1 MDNIDNGPTH
11 TTSPHG
17 NNSEHFKDIS
27 TPDSETDNATHR
39 HCVSLPVYYNQVQ
52 VRIKTKRNHN
62 PFPARS
68 GELCTFAS
76 RRGMECMPLRT
87 SSGAYHYHVNDQ
99 TKSLQELQNEVG
111 ALLEFR
117 DLVIETFPDL
127 KNKMASISASSTGV
141 PSASSLAS
149 RREWEP
155 GIRVRRKLTHKETS
169 DIHNSSSLTRSRSN
183 SHSGKKEPKSGEG
196 NNASVIQDSG
206 FSTETSSSK
215 ETHSATSTN
224 GAGATTAI
232 GGSNSASGFQR
243 VSSHEAEDE
252 LWNLLDV
259 IHRKSTRLRD
269 EMEHL
274 RLMEGDDKSPLS
286 HHHHHHHDQYM
297 AGAHE
302 SSNRHLSDMFQLEL
316 NRINGEDM
324 ATLRKDRDRL
334 LDKLAEMEAEV
345 VAGRIRTNQ
354 MEDDVNALNLVKLD
368 LEEQLRTAL
377 SQKLELTTRLHDLL
391 SDRNDIPA
399 SSYADLPKARQRSS
413 MAVRK
418 LSSPDTSTYHHS
430 NVLGNKIS
438 SNSSAVT
445 NNTFSAVIVKSSAS
459 SQLPNSKQDSD
470 TNTQLLFG
478 DTIAQPPNNSN
489 NKQQEYTLGR
499 LDGLVSSPNRCSK
512 VRVADSRKIAAILL
526 ETNIV
531 ELQRHLL
538 TITVQN
544 QALTQRLEQAT
555 KSKIYLI
562 KKLDKAKEEIDDLK
576 FQLEE
581 RNIELEG
588 TKAQLRVLASKS
600 TKSEYGQEATFGS
613 PVIMSQVSTPS
624 MKAMTPLALDELQN
638 NSSSTESAH
647 DNAERDSSVRGTPS
661 KYRPSKIP
669 LPGSKSYLA
678 PKPPTGRNFVNSRSP
693 SGPPSNKSL
702 NKSTSSLNSRYD
714 MSTTS
719 MQKSSPSAST
729 SPNLYRPESAQ
740 SLRKDMSLNNTNRNS
755 SSIPVS
761 TPKASPTRSSPAKN
775 SPVPKTKRESLTS
788 KVRHMDSLSRMHAS
802 PSHSTTSVTPTMPQS
817 PIHTTNTATI
827 VGTPT
832 HHHNNSS
839 NSSIYKSNSKKDL
852 SSSFSIGQS
861 RDRKQQNSTNN
872 SPVRRVSSNSFGSK
886 GIDLSNTA
894 EPVEKVD
901 DINGQSVDESPN
913 NPDLIREYLMRT
925 REPPAIFQPS
935 AMMTYNPLK
944 ALQQKFVNMAYKHPQ
959 LLIGEKDECEKV
971 DSETDEHEIVDNYNN
986 DQNKCPPFKLSLFN
1000 GNGHSENSTAAAT
1013 AASNSNADCRLIGN
1027 VKPNLIKTW
1036 EQLNSAMT
1044 SQSDVI
1050 SGYAKERNNR
1060 ANAARHEHMNP
1071 MIYLSNN
1078 HILFDQKMPTTSK
1091 QNESF
1096 VIKRPASQSGHFYDS
1111 IDNESVVTQDDDDQM
1126 IASLC
1131 DEMEHGGEAMAEYI
1145 SLIEKKE
1152 KLCWSIDSCN

>member
-1 MDNIDNGPTH
+1 M
-11 TTSPHG
+11 
-17 NNSEHFKDIS
+17 
-27 TPDSETDNATHR
+27 
-39 HCVSLPVYYNQVQ
+39 VQ
-52 VRIKTKRNHN
+52 
-62 PFPARS
+62 
-68 GELCTFAS
+68 GELCTFTS

-141 PSASSLAS
+141 PSASLLAS
-149 RREWEP
+149 RRDWEP
-155 GIRVRRKLTHKETS
+155 GIRVRRKLNHKETS

-183 SHSGKKEPKSGEG
+183 SHSNKKEPKSGEG

-224 GAGATTAI
+224 GAGVTTAI
-232 GGSNSASGFQR
+232 GGGSSSSNSASGFQR
-243 VSSHEAEDE
+243 VSHEAEDE

-274 RLMEGDDKSPLS
+274 RLIEGGDGKNSDS
-286 HHHHHHHDQYM
+286 HHLHHDHDHQYM
-297 AGAHE
+297 ATHE
-302 SSNRHLSDMFQLEL
+302 TSNRHLTDIFQMEL

-324 ATLRKDRDRL
+324 VTLRKDRDRL

-354 MEDDVNALNLVKLD
+354 MEDDVNALTIVKRD
-368 LEEQLRTAL
+368 LEEQLRIAL
-377 SQKLELTTRLHDLL
+377 SQKLELNSRLHDLI

-399 SSYADLPKARQRSS
+399 SYADLPKTRQRSS

-430 NVLGNKIS
+430 NVLLGNKFS
-438 SNSSAVT
+438 GNSNTVT
-445 NNTFSAVIVKSSAS
+445 NNTFSAVIVKSSGS
-459 SQLPNSKQDSD
+459 SQLPNSKVTVD
-470 TNTQLLFG
+470 TDMNSELFG
-478 DTIAQPPNNSN
+478 DGTITQA

-562 KKLDKAKEEIDDLK
+562 KKLDKAKEDIDDLR

-588 TKAQLRVLASKS
+588 TKAQLRVMASKS
-600 TKSEYGQEATFGS
+600 MKSDYGS
-613 PVIMSQVSTPS
+613 SVIMNQVSTPS
-624 MKAMTPLALDELQN
+624 MKAMTPLVLDDLQN
-638 NSSSTESAH
+638 TSSTESAH
-647 DNAERDSSVRGTPS
+647 DNAERDSSVRGTTS

-714 MSTTS
+714 VSNS
-719 MQKSSPSAST
+719 MQQKITQIST

-740 SLRKDMSLNNTNRNS
+740 SLRKDMSLNNTNRSSS

-761 TPKASPTRSSPAKN
+761 TPKSSPTRTNPAKN
-775 SPVPKTKRESLTS
+775 SPVPKSKRESLTS
-788 KVRHMDSLSRMHAS
+788 KVRNMDSMTLSRMHTS
-802 PSHSTTSVTPTMPQS
+802 PSHQASVTSTQPQS
-817 PIHTTNTATI
+817 PIHST
-827 VGTPT
+827 GTPT
-832 HHHNNSS
+832 HHLNNSNCNNNSS
-839 NSSIYKSNSKKDL
+839 NHLYKSNSKKDL
-852 SSSFSIGQS
+852 SSSFSIGQK
-861 RDRKQQNSTNN
+861 KQQNSANN
-872 SPVRRVSSNSFGSK
+872 SPIRRVSSNSFGSK
-886 GIDLSNTA
+886 GIDLSNTS
-894 EPVEKVD
+894 EPVQTEKID
-901 DINGQSVDESPN
+901 DVEY
-913 NPDLIREYLMRT
+913 NPDLIREYLMRN

-935 AMMTYNPLK
+935 AMTTYNPLK
-944 ALQQKFVNMAYKHPQ
+944 ALQQRFVNMAYRHPQ
-959 LLIGEKDECEKV
+959 LLIGEKDEGDKI
-971 DSETDEHEIVDNYNN
+971 ETELYEHEMINTENFN
-986 DQNKCPPFKLSLFN
+986 DPKFRSFKLNIFESN
-1000 GNGHSENSTAAAT
+1000 NENAT
-1013 AASNSNADCRLIGN
+1013 TSKPINTDCRLIGN

-1036 EQLNSAMT
+1036 EQLNGTMASHSYPKESNEQLNARQT
-1044 SQSDVI
+1044 HI
-1050 SGYAKERNNR
+1050 S
-1060 ANAARHEHMNP
+1060 P
-1071 MIYLSNN
+1071 MIYFNNN
-1078 HILFDQKMPTTSK
+1078 HMVFDQKMPTTSK
-1091 QNESF
+1091 NNESF
-1096 VIKRPASQSGHFYDS
+1096 VIKRPASQSGHYYDS
-1111 IDNESVVTQDDDDQM
+1111 IDNESIVTEDDEEQL

-1131 DEMEHGGEAMAEYI
+1131 DVENGGEAMAEYI

-1152 KLCWSIDSCN
+1152 KFCWSIDSCN